1 MLQSTGLQATGHNL
15 VLNNSNK
22 ISIPILF
29 HSKLLQ
35 DIEYSP
41 VCKTSVSLEETY
53 EIFWYSNTQD

>member
-1 MLQSTGLQATGHNL
+1 MLQSMGLQATGHNL

-35 DIEYSP
+35 DVEYS
-41 VCKTSVSLEETY
+41 SLCY
-53 EIFWYSNTQD
+53 RVGPCLSILCMVYLFIPNS